1 MEEKLYPRRWA
12 ILAALFL
19 CLVTLQFSFIV
30 PGGAALAVMMR
41 YGIDGTLFSMIM
53 SVPYFAGIV
62 FGISWAPWPTASA
75 CRRSWSSA
83 TSSRSSALFGAPCR
97 ARASSCASW
106 LRWSWAL
113 PQPPLTPTAPRSSA
127 RGSRA
132 NPPTSRSAYTSAA
145 LRSALPS
152 RFRSALA

>member
-62 FGISWAPWPTASA
+62 FGIFLGTLADRIGVEGHGRQLHHRAH
-75 CRRSWSSA
+75 RRCLA
-83 TSSRSSALFGAPCR
+83 RPVGHELHHVLPGFVGHGRCHSRP
-97 ARASSCASW
+97 
-106 LRWSWAL
+106 
-113 PQPPLTPTAPRSSA
+113 
-127 RGSRA
+127 
-132 NPPTSRSAYTSAA
+132 
-145 LRSALPS
+145 
-152 RFRSALA
+152 